1 MCAQQALGA
10 AVLRASQPHT
20 AQPRKWPRGSTGTR
34 CERWCAS
41 PEIGRWCPTPS
52 HRRPPPPPR
61 SGRLSARAR
70 LSRVAATTRETTTIA
85 ERAAAGALKGSGP
98 FPLLDPTKG
107 YSHVSPGVC
116 DACADDVEARR
127 AWVRVPPPQPRVPSS
142 RHLRALHPPTPDPRL
157 GARANPTVSA
167 RHPTASRIPLTRCS
181 PPHAGGSS
189 AGPAP
194 LPPRQRR
201 AHPRVSGR
209 RRAGDDF
216 LRWYRAW
223 EADYEA
229 TSLHHRGCPPP
240 PPPGATL
247 PRMTVDGTP
256 PRAWPRRPLRRHEGG
271 GEPIAAA
278 VFPAVCCTI
287 DDARELGRGEDV
299 PDQRRQGGDV
309 APSCRGAPRRNLF
322 DAGAAAA

>member
-1 MCAQQALGA
+1 MYANRSVRPCFVRRSLTQHSPD
-10 AVLRASQPHT
+10 R
-20 AQPRKWPRGSTGTR
+20 PRGSTRDPMRTMVCVSRLG
-34 CERWCAS
+34 WCLA
-41 PEIGRWCPTPS
+41 PS
-52 HRRPPPPPR
+52 HRRASPPR

-142 RHLRALHPPTPDPRL
+142 RHLRASLSPTPDPRL
-157 GARANPTVSA
+157 GARAAPPSPRAT
-167 RHPTASRIPLTRCS
+167 RPHPASPLTRCS

-209 RRAGDDF
+209 RRGRRFPSAGTA
-216 LRWYRAW
+216 RGRRTTKP
-223 EADYEA
+223 
-229 TSLHHRGCPPP
+229 TSPPS
-240 PPPGATL
+240 
-247 PRMTVDGTP
+247 PRMTP
-256 PRAWPRRPLRRHEGG
+256 PRAKAPPSWIWWTRRSVSSARV
-271 GEPIAAA
+271 ASTTSS
-278 VFPAVCCTI
+278 PA
-287 DDARELGRGEDV
+287 
-299 PDQRRQGGDV
+299 
-309 APSCRGAPRRNLF
+309 
-322 DAGAAAA
+322 